1 MKKITFIGTGYVGL
15 VSGAAISDFGHR
27 VICADIS
34 KEKIRQLNNGSVPIY
49 EPGLTELLKKN
60 INAGRLSFT
69 YNIKKAIRDSE
80 IIFIAVGTPEGVDG
94 KSDISAVKSVAQ
106 VIGENINEY
115 KVVCTKSTVP
125 VGTGDLIKNI
135 ITEHN
140 FNNISFDYVS
150 NPEFLREGSA
160 VKDFLWPDRIVIGSE
175 NKTSLN
181 IMKEVYD
188 PLYINDKPI
197 LSTSITTAEM
207 IKYAA
212 NAFLALK
219 ISYINEVANLCE
231 TLGADV
237 QDVAKAMGQDGRISS
252 KFLHPG
258 PGYGGS
264 CFPKDT
270 KAFAKLSKENGEVMH
285 TIEASIK
292 SNEYQKIRM
301 VNKIKTLVGGSFK
314 DKKISILGL
323 AFKPNTDDVR
333 DSASITM
340 INEIKNN
347 GGLINAYDP
356 VANKSMRK
364 IFEDINYFN
373 SWEEA
378 CKDVD
383 AVAIL
388 TEWNEFRSMSIKRL
402 KQLMSKTILLDTR
415 NIIDVKK
422 LKEHK
427 FTFDNVGRGINNNV
441 N

>member
-15 VSGAAISDFGHR
+15 VSGVAISDFGHR

-34 KEKIRQLNNGSVPIY
+34 KKKIRQLNNGSIPIY

-60 INAGRLSFT
+60 VNAGRLSFT
-69 YNIKKAIRDSE
+69 FDVKKAIRDSE
-80 IIFIAVGTPEGVDG
+80 IIFIAVGTPEGKDG
-94 KSDISAVKSVAQ
+94 KSDITAVKSVAK

-115 KVVCTKSTVP
+115 KVICTKSTVP
-125 VGTGDLIKNI
+125 VGTGDLIKSI
-135 ITEHN
+135 IKDHN
-140 FNNISFDYVS
+140 FDDVPFDYVS

-175 NKTSLN
+175 NKISLN

-197 LSTSITTAEM
+197 LSTSIATAEM

-237 QDVAKAMGQDGRISS
+237 QDVAKAMGQDGRISP

-285 TIEASIK
+285 TIEASIQ
-292 SNEYQKIRM
+292 SNENQKIRM
-301 VNKIKTLVGGSFK
+301 VNKMKTLVGGSFK
-314 DKKISILGL
+314 NKRISILGL

-340 INEIKNN
+340 IKAIKND

-356 VANKSMRK
+356 VANESMKK
-364 IFEDINYFN
+364 IFEEINYFN

-383 AVAIL
+383 AVVIL
-388 TEWNEFRSMSIKRL
+388 TEWNEFRSMSIKEL
-402 KQLMSKTILLDTR
+402 KQLMRKPILLDTR

-422 LKEHK
+422 LKVNK
-427 FTFDNVGRGINNNV
+427 FTFDNVGRGTLNNV

>member
-34 KEKIRQLNNGSVPIY
+34 KEKIRQLNNGLVPIY
-49 EPGLTELLKKN
+49 EPGLNELLKKN

-69 YNIKKAIRDSE
+69 YDIKKATRDSE
-80 IIFIAVGTPEGVDG
+80 IIFIAVGTPEGRDG
-94 KSDISAVKSVAQ
+94 KSDISAVKSVAK

-115 KVVCTKSTVP
+115 KVICTKSTVP
-125 VGTGDLIKNI
+125 VGTGDLIKSI
-135 ITEHN
+135 ITKHN

-175 NKTSLN
+175 NKKSLH

-188 PLYINDKPI
+188 PLYINNKPI

-285 TIEASIK
+285 TIEASIQ
-292 SNEYQKIRM
+292 SNENQKIRM
-301 VNKIKTLVGGSFK
+301 VKKMKTLVGGSFK
-314 DKKISILGL
+314 NKRISILGL

-340 INEIKNN
+340 IKEIKND
-347 GGLINAYDP
+347 GGIINAYDP
-356 VANKSMRK
+356 VANESMRK
-364 IFEDINYFN
+364 LFEEINYFN

-388 TEWNEFRSMSIKRL
+388 TEWNEFRSMSVERL
-402 KQLMSKTILLDTR
+402 SQLMSKPTLLDTR

-422 LKEHK
+422 LNKHK
-427 FTFDNVGRGINNNV
+427 FTFDNVGRGMNNIV

>member
-15 VSGAAISDFGHR
+15 VSGTGISDFGHK

-34 KEKIRQLNNGSVPIY
+34 KEKIKQLNDGFLPIY
-49 EPGLTELLKKN
+49 EPGLAELLKKN
-60 INAGRLSFT
+60 FDAGRLSFT
-69 YNIKKAIRDSE
+69 YDIKKAIRDSE
-80 IIFIAVGTPEGVDG
+80 IIFIAVGTPEGEDG
-94 KSDISAVKSVAQ
+94 ASDISAVESVAE
-106 VIGENINEY
+106 VIGKNINEY

-125 VGTGDLIKNI
+125 VGTGNYIKSIINKYNI
-135 ITEHN
+135 
-140 FNNISFDYVS
+140 NNIPFDYVS

-160 VKDFLWPDRIVIGSE
+160 IKDFLWPDRIVIGSE
-175 NKTSLN
+175 NKKSLDM
-181 IMKEVYD
+181 IKEVYD
-188 PLYINDKPI
+188 PFYINDKPI
-197 LSTSITTAEM
+197 LSTSIVTAEM

-237 QDVAKAMGQDGRISS
+237 KDVAKAMGQDGRISS

-270 KAFAKLSKENGEVMH
+270 KAFATLSKKNGEVMH
-285 TIEASIK
+285 TIEASIQ
-292 SNEYQKIRM
+292 SNENQKLRM
-301 VNKIKTLVGGSFK
+301 VKKMKALVGGNFK
-314 DKKISILGL
+314 DKRISILGL

-333 DSASITM
+333 DSASIIM
-340 INEIKNN
+340 ISSIISD
-347 GGLINAYDP
+347 GGFINAYDP
-356 VANKSMRK
+356 VANKSMME
-364 IFEDINYFN
+364 IFGEINYFN
-373 SWEEA
+373 SWEES

-383 AVAIL
+383 AVAIM
-388 TEWNEFRSMSIKRL
+388 TEWNEFRSMSIERL
-402 KQLMSKTILLDTR
+402 KQLMKKPVLLDTR

-422 LKEHK
+422 LKVQK
-427 FTFDNVGRGINNNV
+427 YKFDNVGRGITNV